1 MEPVTT
7 LVWVC
12 APSLSQ
18 ASSSTSLRVVTLA
31 LGVPREKE
39 SALRARGDSN
49 AASSQR
55 AGLVP
60 SGGGW
65 RDAGGRK
72 RGTHLNELHI
82 VAVLHPG
89 SRITDEAE
97 VRCQHRRTDTRA
109 QGEAPAKGRGEGPF
123 TVLFSSVTCYY
134 SAMAPRLGDTDRAE
148 GEYVRLGSG
157 SGGEAL
163 EDVLEGVV
171 FILQFCARRGHH
183 GVHPAAAACDA
194 RPRPRLAGRGGSSQ
208 AARCTQ
214 GPAVPPDAA
223 AVCGLLH
230 RRRS

>member
-39 SALRARGDSN
+39 SAPRARGDSN
-49 AASSQR
+49 AASSRR

-60 SGGGW
+60 SGGGC

-109 QGEAPAKGRGEGPF
+109 QGEAPAKGRGEGP
-123 TVLFSSVTCYY
+123 TPCRTMPTHSHAANARVKELQLC
-134 SAMAPRLGDTDRAE
+134 RCIIQE
-148 GEYVRLGSG
+148 GGWIALNQRM
-157 SGGEAL
+157 GG
-163 EDVLEGVV
+163 
-171 FILQFCARRGHH
+171 
-183 GVHPAAAACDA
+183 P
-194 RPRPRLAGRGGSSQ
+194 
-208 AARCTQ
+208 
-214 GPAVPPDAA
+214 
-223 AVCGLLH
+223 
-230 RRRS
+230 